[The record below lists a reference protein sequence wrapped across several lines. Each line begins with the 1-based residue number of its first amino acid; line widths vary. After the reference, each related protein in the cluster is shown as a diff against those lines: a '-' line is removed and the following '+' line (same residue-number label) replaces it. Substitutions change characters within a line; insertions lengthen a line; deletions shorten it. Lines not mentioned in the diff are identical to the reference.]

1 MWQWQ
6 KVQNQLKRHML
17 SIENRALIS
26 DSSSCLLDMD
36 ESSSRPSKIE
46 NYRYQLCICHFL
58 FHTAVLQY
66 TQLLICCFNFCWI
79 RILNN
84 NSESGSRK
92 KFNFHVDPDPHHCF
106 IRFFSRS
113 FLMVRIFFMDVFKEF
128 RIWKQKNCS
137 GSNQSDSLFEAYLEL
152 VKSNLSNLLGSKTI
166 SRIQLNSD
174 LILIVFFKDICK

>member
-1 MWQWQ
+1 MEPPSCLAGVGARPKWNGSTTLGLITITAIFSDPQFTFKNIFNFHYCHIYCPEPVPSDVWQWQ

-92 KFNFHVDPDPHHCF
+92 KFHFHVDPDPHHCF

-113 FLMVRIFFMDVFKEF
+113 FLMVRIFLMDDF
-128 RIWKQKNCS
+128 
-137 GSNQSDSLFEAYLEL
+137 
-152 VKSNLSNLLGSKTI
+152 
-166 SRIQLNSD
+166 
-174 LILIVFFKDICK
+174 